1 MALWIRSKRDEQQR
15 NTMQG
20 VHNVHQLF
28 TVQDRKYKTPKL
40 HEIYQAI
47 LDYERVSMT
56 ATSMMQ
62 NYVTGNGTKE
72 TIV

>member
-1 MALWIRSKRDEQQR
+1 MNNSETQCRES
-15 NTMQG
+15 TM
-20 VHNVHQLF
+20 F
-28 TVQDRKYKTPKL
+28 IKSVQDRKYKTPKL

>member
-1 MALWIRSKRDEQQR
+1 MNNSETQFRES
-15 NTMQG
+15 TM
-20 VHNVHQLF
+20 F
-28 TVQDRKYKTPKL
+28 IKSVQDRKYKTPKL

-62 NYVTGNGTKE
+62 NDVTGNGTKE